1 MSFATL
7 HRRTLLLAAVAL
19 TMLTGC
25 AWAPG
30 ALCLDPF
37 IHHRN
42 YRAAKVAWMTFGHA
56 DLGPWAPLCR
66 DFETGWRQGY
76 YDVAG
81 GMDGQRPITPPR
93 RYWAARYQ
101 TPAGQQQV
109 EAWFA
114 GYELGA
120 AAAQRDGIG
129 YWAFVPTSLGVPAQE
144 RIEEHGTIGYRVMP
158 EEGLNTPPQARSAPY
173 AEPIPAAEPEPVRPR
188 RLPPEL
194 PLPTA
199 PPLRREAPRPAP
211 ESTEPTSE
219 TPPAAVETPP
229 PAVDES
235 PAPSEPP
242 ATESTDDPFAAPT
255 DETPATEAERPD
267 VPAME
272 EDEEEMDVFAPVA
285 EPAAEASVEEPAPD
299 ESPPAVTP
307 EVDAEAPPLGRPI
320 ERDPPDPGTGAP
332 AIPRRDINWPPR
344 PTPPRQPGQQA
355 PAEGELPKGLDTDE
369 PLPDVNEGAAVM
381 RRPRAMG
388 ASSIKT
394 LATRTGSNRLR
405 LAPAAP
411 VATAQAPAASVG
423 DAAVTTV
430 AAEEPLNWS
439 PRIEPALHTTP
450 SEVGAA
456 PPTSSD
462 SAATAAPAAG
472 EVDEAN
478 EQAVIEGL
486 RAFSAGPAANEEA
499 AADEES
505 PTAAAPNEG
514 DLFSG
519 LRALEE
525 SSGDE

>member
-1 MSFATL
+1 MSLATL
-7 HRRTLLLAAVAL
+7 HRGTLLLAAVAL

-25 AWAPG
+25 AWGPG

-56 DLGPWAPLCR
+56 DLGPWAPLCK

-101 TPAGQQQV
+101 TPAGEKQV

-129 YWAFVPTSLGVPAQE
+129 YWSFVPTSLGAPPQE
-144 RIEEHGTIGYRVMP
+144 PIEEHGTVGYRVMP
-158 EEGLNTPPQARSAPY
+158 EERPNSSITGRGAPY
-173 AEPIPAAEPEPVRPR
+173 AEPVPAATPEPIPPR
-188 RLPPEL
+188 RIPPEL
-194 PLPTA
+194 PTPAA
-199 PPLRREAPRPAP
+199 PPTRREAPRPAP
-211 ESTEPTSE
+211 ESTEPPSE
-219 TPPAAVETPP
+219 TPPPAVEAPP

-235 PAPSEPP
+235 PAPSEPTTP
-242 ATESTDDPFAAPT
+242 ESTDDPFAAPA
-255 DETPATEAERPD
+255 DETPTTEAETPD
-267 VPAME
+267 APARE
-272 EDEEEMDVFAPVA
+272 EDDEENMDVFEPPA
-285 EPAAEASVEEPAPD
+285 EPAAETPAEEPALD
-299 ESPPAVTP
+299 EAAPADTP
-307 EVDAEAPPLGRPI
+307 EADAKTPPRGQPI
-320 ERDPPDPGTGAP
+320 DREPPDPGTGAP
-332 AIPRRDINWPPR
+332 VIPRRDINWPPR
-344 PTPPRQPGQQA
+344 PSRPRQPGQQA
-355 PAEGELPKGLDTDE
+355 PAEGALPKGLDTDE
-369 PLPDVNEGAAVM
+369 PLPDVNDGAAVM
-381 RRPRAMG
+381 RRPRAMR

-411 VATAQAPAASVG
+411 VATSEAPAATGGDSV
-423 DAAVTTV
+423 VTTV

-439 PRIEPALHTTP
+439 PRIEPALHTAP
-450 SEVGAA
+450 SEFAA
-456 PPTSSD
+456 PQTTSSE
-462 SAATAAPAAG
+462 STATAAPAAG
-472 EVDEAN
+472 EVDEAD

-486 RAFSAGPAANEEA
+486 RAFSAAPAATEEA
-499 AADEES
+499 AADES
-505 PTAAAPNEG
+505 ATAAAPSED

-519 LRALEE
+519 LSALEE